1 MNQMMSKPGGIV
13 VKGVRLPKGTKVTI
27 GQSKL
32 MSWVESLS
40 NILSGVVI
48 AFTLSQGFSYFAP
61 FIATYLYSGFHWDV
75 GFGSNVIVTITLTV
89 VSIVRSYLWRRAF
102 NKIQIGG
109 KV

>member
-1 MNQMMSKPGGIV
+1 MNQMMNRPDVIVYSVHTTGHGG
-13 VKGVRLPKGTKVTI
+13 GGI

-32 MSWVESLS
+32 MSWIESLS

-102 NKIQIGG
+102 NKIQMES
-109 KV
+109 K